1 MWSFWKEHGQLP
13 DVVQACILTWQ
24 RFHPDFRIEVVTP
37 ASLRS
42 FVDLD
47 LDALKWTDGPAR
59 ESDVVR
65 VHLIAKY
72 GGVWL
77 DASCLLAAPLQFVED
92 VFSPVGREFTGF
104 FLEQFTTHPCYPV
117 VESWAFAARPGS
129 PFMQAWLRE
138 FMSVPNK
145 PGGVGEAL
153 DALQTTRSVDTQAID
168 SPNYLFIHVCAQ
180 AAMQSGLPLSMHVY
194 SATQGPFKYLYDCS
208 QDTAASVLRLMRTFH
223 PRKPSPPYPFY
234 KLRGRERGAMT
245 APMQARILKRA
256 QNALYDGA

>member
-1 MWSFWKEHGQLP
+1 
-13 DVVQACILTWQ
+13 
-24 RFHPDFRIEVVTP
+24 
-37 ASLRS
+37 
-42 FVDLD
+42 
-47 LDALKWTDGPAR
+47 
-59 ESDVVR
+59 
-65 VHLIAKY
+65 
-72 GGVWL
+72 
-77 DASCLLAAPLQFVED
+77 
-92 VFSPVGREFTGF
+92 
-104 FLEQFTTHPCYPV
+104 
-117 VESWAFAARPGS
+117 
-129 PFMQAWLRE
+129 
-138 FMSVPNK
+138 
-145 PGGVGEAL
+145 VGEAL